1 MQWRGKCQRKR
12 IKEEKASENVEG
24 EATLLLKPVA
34 SGNSNDNPD
43 SICYSVHYLDLLLN
57 CSSILMGQLFDSE
70 IEDMKQMFQEEKS
83 LGQAPLMVSCLAGN
97 YGFLD
102 GLRAAGRAGVV
113 PPAHMCVRIQT

>member
-1 MQWRGKCQRKR
+1 MLKEGRKARRGNTVA
-12 IKEEKASENVEG
+12 E
-24 EATLLLKPVA
+24 A

-83 LGQAPLMVSCLAGN
+83 LGQAPLMVSCWAGN